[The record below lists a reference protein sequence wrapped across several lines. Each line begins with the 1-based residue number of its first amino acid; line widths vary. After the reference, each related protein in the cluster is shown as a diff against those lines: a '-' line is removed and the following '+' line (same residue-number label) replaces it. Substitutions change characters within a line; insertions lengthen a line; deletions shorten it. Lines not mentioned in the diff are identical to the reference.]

1 MFPKR
6 RNCWVSDTSIFNFGR
21 FEALSPKSRV
31 SESRIIARVF
41 ECQFFLKIP
50 AKTNLALVEL

>member
-6 RNCWVSDTSIFNFGR
+6 RNYWVSDTGIFNFGR

-31 SESRIIARVF
+31 SESRIIARIF
-41 ECQFFLKIP
+41 ECQFFLKIL
-50 AKTNLALVEL
+50 AKINLAPVEL

>member
-6 RNCWVSDTSIFNFGR
+6 RNCCVSDTSIFNFGR
-21 FEALSPKSRV
+21 FEALSQKSRV
-31 SESRIIARVF
+31 SESRVIAEIF

-50 AKTNLALVEL
+50 AKTNLAPVEL